1 MVKPIFILFNGFNSS
16 KLWWEYE
23 YTGSNILTKHNF
35 LNELKKIGHVY
46 LFNLKFFNVDY
57 YYQEQNVVEKN
68 KWNKIYKKYKPHS
81 SNIDF
86 DLDDLNYDDICEMV
100 YDDIKVKY
108 QLSKRLVLIGHSYG
122 SEVAYT
128 FSKKYNDKVLF
139 NIFLDGSFH
148 SQGIQKEIFKNS
160 DKKHES
166 MIKKKFSN
174 DEDLHKILDK
184 IKNGVNVN
192 KEIELVRR
200 LISYHSFRYKIDNFD
215 KKLYVPTIFFRVV
228 DLKGADGKFQKMWNK
243 YGTMENKEIAK
254 NNDPSM
260 YKFIYV
266 SNVSHFMWYDEQTMH
281 IIIKEIKKLLKSIVI
296 K

>member
-1 MVKPIFILFNGFNSS
+1 MIS
-16 KLWWEYE
+16 
-23 YTGSNILTKHNF
+23 TLT
-35 LNELKKIGHVY
+35 V
-46 LFNLKFFNVDY
+46 
-57 YYQEQNVVEKN
+57 
-68 KWNKIYKKYKPHS
+68 
-81 SNIDF
+81 
-86 DLDDLNYDDICEMV
+86 
-100 YDDIKVKY
+100 
-108 QLSKRLVLIGHSYG
+108 
-122 SEVAYT
+122 
-128 FSKKYNDKVLF
+128 
-139 NIFLDGSFH
+139 
-148 SQGIQKEIFKNS
+148 
-160 DKKHES
+160 